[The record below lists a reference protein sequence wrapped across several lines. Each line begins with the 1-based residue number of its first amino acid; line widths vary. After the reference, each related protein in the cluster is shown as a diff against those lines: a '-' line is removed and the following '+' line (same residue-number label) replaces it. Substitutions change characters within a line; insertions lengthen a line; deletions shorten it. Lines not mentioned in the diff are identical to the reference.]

1 MMFVTRRAI
10 PRRTML
16 RGLGVTLAL
25 PLLDGMVPAF
35 AAMRA
40 GPATPVRRLG
50 IVYVPNGMIM
60 NAWTP
65 AAEGATFDLTP
76 TLEPLKA
83 FRDQLVVLSGLANKE
98 AHPRE
103 GEGSG
108 PHARACGAFLTGA
121 HVYKTEGADV
131 QSGTSLDQLVARE
144 LASET
149 QLASLEMGLETSE
162 LVGACDAGYSCA
174 YEGTISWRTPTLP
187 LPMEHDPRAIFER
200 LFGDSGSSDPR
211 ARLARTR
218 ASRSLLDSVSEEL
231 ASLRSTL
238 GPRDRSKLSEYLD
251 AIRDVERRI
260 QKAEEQSDRDLP
272 VVEQPA
278 GIPDSYEDFAKLMF
292 DLQVLAYQC
301 DLTRVIT
308 FMFGHEHSARTYPQ
322 VGVSDPHHPTSHH
335 QNNPEK
341 MAKVARINR
350 YHMSLF
356 AYYLEKLRATPDGDG
371 SLLDHTILLYGAG
384 ISDPDLHDPENL
396 PILMLGGGA
405 GQIKSGRHLRYRPG
419 QPISNLYLSV
429 LDKMNVP
436 VERFGDSTGRLTLLS
451 DL

>member
-1 MMFVTRRAI
+1 MIVTRRAI
-10 PRRTML
+10 PRRTIL
-16 RGLGVTLAL
+16 RGLGAAVAL

-35 AAMRA
+35 ATARVA
-40 GPATPVRRLG
+40 AATPVRRLG

-60 NAWTP
+60 NRWTP
-65 AAEGATFDLTP
+65 AADGTAFELTP
-76 TLEPLKA
+76 TLEPLA
-83 FRDQLVVLSGLANKE
+83 PFRDQLTILSGLANKE

-121 HVYKTEGADV
+121 HVHKTEGADV
-131 QSGTSLDQLVARE
+131 QSGTSLDQLVAKE
-144 LASET
+144 LAAET

-200 LFGDSGSSDPR
+200 LFGDSGSTDAQ
-211 ARLARTR
+211 ARLARSRT
-218 ASRSLLDSVSEEL
+218 SRSLLDSVTEEL

-238 GPRDRSKLSEYLD
+238 GARDRAKLAEYVD

-260 QKAEEQSDRDLP
+260 QKAEEQSDRTLP
-272 VVEQPA
+272 LVQQPA
-278 GIPDSYEDFAKLMF
+278 GVPDSYEEFARLMF

-356 AYYLEKLRATPDGDG
+356 AYYLDRLRATPDGDG

-384 ISDPDLHDPENL
+384 ISDPDTHDPEHL
-396 PILMLGGGA
+396 PILLIGGGA
-405 GQIKSGRHLRYRPG
+405 GQLTGGRHLRYPGG

-451 DL
+451 DI

>member
-40 GPATPVRRLG
+40 APAMPARRLG

-65 AAEGATFDLTP
+65 AAEGASFDLTP

-83 FRDQLVVLSGLANKE
+83 FRDQLIVLSGLANKE

-121 HVYKTEGADV
+121 HVFKTEGADV

-218 ASRSLLDSVSEEL
+218 PVAACSIRSARNWQASARRWGR
-231 ASLRSTL
+231 AI
-238 GPRDRSKLSEYLD
+238 DRSCPSTSTRFATSSAGFRKRRSK
-251 AIRDVERRI
+251 AIAI
-260 QKAEEQSDRDLP
+260 LP

-371 SLLDHTILLYGAG
+371 SLLDHMILLYGAG

>member
-1 MMFVTRRAI
+1 
-10 PRRTML
+10 
-16 RGLGVTLAL
+16 
-25 PLLDGMVPAF
+25 
-35 AAMRA
+35 
-40 GPATPVRRLG
+40 
-50 IVYVPNGMIM
+50 
-60 NAWTP
+60 
-65 AAEGATFDLTP
+65 
-76 TLEPLKA
+76 
-83 FRDQLVVLSGLANKE
+83 VLSGLANKE
-98 AHPRE
+98 AHPHE

-121 HVYKTEGADV
+121 HVFKTEGADV

-218 ASRSLLDSVSEEL
+218 ANRSLLDSVSEEL